1 MKRRAMVAGTAA
13 LDMIPQFPASACR
26 RDEILMEGK
35 TVYLPDIQLILG
47 GCVSN
52 TGIAMHRLGAE
63 VILCSKVGGDPL
75 AGVVRQMLEE
85 SGAEV
90 RLAELKGHATSATVV
105 VAPEGSDRSF
115 WHRRGA
121 SQVYA
126 LSDIPADAAE
136 RCDLFHFGYPTG
148 MACMYGDGGVT
159 LADLYGGIKRMGLTT
174 SMDLSLPGLTSES
187 ARADWKTI
195 LRRVLPCVDVFLP
208 SLEELLLLLHRPYYM
223 EVLQRAGADCAVR
236 YADLSILPALA
247 DEVLAMGPKVFGVK
261 LGEKGLYLRTAKKE
275 AFASFG
281 RMSGALSPRW
291 YDRELMELPY
301 RPERFCSA
309 NGAGDTAIAG
319 FLTGMMEGCGPEDC
333 LRLAAGAAACRI
345 ETGHQGIPSARE
357 VLERARAGWENL
369 GAAPEGGWAETAE
382 GLYASPRDSLQG

>member
-1 MKRRAMVAGTAA
+1 MVAGTAA

-301 RPERFCSA
+301 RPERFRSA
-309 NGAGDTAIAG
+309 NGRAT
-319 FLTGMMEGCGPEDC
+319 
-333 LRLAAGAAACRI
+333 R
-345 ETGHQGIPSARE
+345 PSP
-357 VLERARAGWENL
+357 VFWPG
-369 GAAPEGGWAETAE
+369 
-382 GLYASPRDSLQG
+382 